1 MQFNTHSSLP
11 VNLVHRLWDRRNIP
25 FYSNSVFLISHSG
38 ATAGIAFLFWVVATR
53 SFSPEEVGISS
64 ALISAAALLSFFA
77 RFGMGDGIVR
87 YLGSRKDD
95 PSRLINSVFLATG
108 AAAILVSVVFLV
120 GLPVWSQPLRLVLG
134 QPLIMAVF
142 IISVIGLAGAGLIER
157 VFVARRRG
165 NYVLFF
171 GVLLGLARLGALA
184 GVLLVA
190 RQAGIITAWGL
201 PAIVA
206 AGIAIFVVLPL
217 SIRGYRPKLRF
228 HPGEMQDIGRFS
240 LSTFVSS
247 AWWQITISV
256 LPLLI
261 LNMLGSAQSA
271 FFFASW
277 TIGSRLFTIPR
288 SISTSLF
295 AEGSYNENE
304 LVLTIRRGLRLSAVL
319 LIPAVAFII
328 VLAKP
333 LLLILGSAYME
344 QGHTLLWVVA
354 ISAPPF
360 AVNSIYLG
368 VVRVEKKQ
376 RALIAVPA
384 AICILTLTISY
395 LLLPRFG
402 VLGAGIGFLV
412 AQTAVSAVLL
422 PSLLSR
428 TKRPASRDSAVLV
441 S

>member
-1 MQFNTHSSLP
+1 MQFKTQSSLP
-11 VNLVHRLWDRRNIP
+11 VNLVHRLWNLRNIP

-77 RFGMGDGIVR
+77 RFGMGDGIIR
-87 YLGSRKDD
+87 FLASREGE

-108 AAAILVSVVFLV
+108 AAAILVSVVFLA
-120 GLPVWSQPLRLVLG
+120 GLPIWSQPLRPILG

-157 VFVARRRG
+157 VFVASRRG
-165 NYVLFF
+165 KYVLSF
-171 GVLLGLARLGALA
+171 GILLGLARLGALA
-184 GVLLVA
+184 GVLLLA
-190 RQAGIITAWGL
+190 RQAGMITAWGL

-206 AGIAIFVVLPL
+206 VCIALLFVLPMA
-217 SIRGYRPKLRF
+217 IRGYRPKLRL
-228 HPGEMQDIGRFS
+228 HIREIQAIGRFS
-240 LSTFVSS
+240 LSAFVSN

-256 LPLLI
+256 LPLLV
-261 LNMLGSAQSA
+261 LNTLGSIQSA

-277 TIGSRLFTIPR
+277 TLGSRLFSIPG
-288 SISTSLF
+288 SIGTSLF
-295 AEGSYNENE
+295 AEGSHQETALLPSIDRSFK
-304 LVLTIRRGLRLSAVL
+304 LVVMFLV
-319 LIPAVAFII
+319 PAAAFVMIA
-328 VLAKP
+328 AKP
-333 LLLILGSAYME
+333 LLLMFGNSYME
-344 QGHTLLWVVA
+344 EGHRLLWVIA
-354 ISAPPF
+354 LSTLPF

-376 RALIAVPA
+376 RAIIAVPTA
-384 AICILTLTISY
+384 LGILTLTISY
-395 LLLPRFG
+395 LLLPGFG
-402 VLGAGIGFLV
+402 IVGAGLGFLV

-422 PSLLSR
+422 PSLLAR
-428 TKRPASRDSAVLV
+428 RKRLALQDSAVLV